1 MNAPDTTRFD
11 ELVSRYLDGQ
21 LEQGE
26 RDELLQWLAAPE
38 WSERFLEITK
48 LNAEIS
54 GLLSAPVPDAV
65 MVQLVM
71 GDLRKSTANVEEP
84 LRLRLQPLEPSR
96 STTPMEFVPV
106 APSLKR
112 RSRFRFGALKWAA
125 VFLALIAVAAFFYSG
140 FWRSSDS
147 VKVTRTEGEVYF
159 VGADSQK
166 RIQANTT
173 LEVGKVKTV
182 GASSRVSLALAD
194 GTSID
199 VDGDSTL
206 VTHQPKDR
214 VRFFLENGSIK
225 SQIFKRPGNHPL
237 TFATPEAEAV
247 VKGTALSLVAWPHH
261 TRLVV
266 TEGQVLLKR
275 RADGAEIMVHAG
287 FHVLVGP
294 KTKLNADPNIPAPRH
309 P

>member
-1 MNAPDTTRFD
+1 MNEHETNRFD

-21 LEQGE
+21 LEQAE
-26 RDELLQWLAAPE
+26 RDELLQWLAAPD
-38 WSERFLEITK
+38 WSERFLELTK
-48 LNAEIS
+48 VNAEIG

-71 GDLRKSTANVEEP
+71 SDLRKSVTNVEEP
-84 LRLRLQPLEPSR
+84 LRLRLQPSEPGR
-96 STTPMEFVPV
+96 STAPIKFVSA

-112 RSRFRFGALKWAA
+112 RPEFQFSAMKWAA
-125 VFLALIAVAAFFYSG
+125 VFVALIAVAAIFFVS

-166 RIQANTT
+166 RVQANTT
-173 LEVGKVKTV
+173 LAVGKVKTV
-182 GASSRVSLALAD
+182 GASSRVTLALAD
-194 GTSID
+194 GTTID
-199 VDGDSTL
+199 VSGDSTL
-206 VTHQPKDR
+206 ATRSAKDR
-214 VRFFLENGSIK
+214 GRFFLENGSLK
-225 SQIFKRPGNHPL
+225 SQIVKQPGNHPL
-237 TFATPEAEAV
+237 IFATPDAEAV
-247 VKGTALSLVAWPHH
+247 VKGTALSLVVWPHY

-266 TEGQVLLKR
+266 TEGHVLLKR
-275 RADGAEIMVHAG
+275 QTDGAEIIVHAG

-294 KTKLNADPNIPAPRH
+294 RNKLNADPNDPALRH